1 MLNLARS
8 SLLLLAPVG
17 FLFVAVAARA
27 SRQSL
32 GPVRRAASLA
42 VRFAIVFLLT
52 CALGGPV
59 WTRIAELPRS
69 TVFLT
74 DVSASV
80 PAGAIDRALADLKPR
95 WDREVASGNRC
106 ALVAFAGDA
115 KVVLPPGRKPLELT
129 SIPADDALRRT
140 STDFA
145 RALETARSLFQDRST
160 NRVVLITDGI
170 DTTRPA
176 SRVDLPPGTVGVP
189 LAGVP
194 GDVALVDVQAP
205 LAVRTGE
212 PFDVRVTIAT
222 DHAGEVRLSAVLD
235 ETALPDSARRFALPG
250 PGRHVLVLPALQQKA
265 LFPAGLHRLLVV
277 AESAGDPEPRNN
289 VGLAAI
295 TVTGKPRVLVVE
307 GTPRD
312 GEFIARMLAA
322 QEIDFARKSPT
333 ELIPGAEALD
343 EYVAVI
349 LAGVPRETLPSS
361 TVAALKTYV
370 EQTGGGLWVVGGP
383 ALQAS
388 RGYAGSELEKLLP
401 VSFSDA
407 VGPVADPS
415 AKKDTPPTPPPPTPP
430 PPPDPE
436 DAKPAKV
443 MAPAVALLLIVDKSG
458 SMAGRNIEIVKETC
472 IATAKALSK
481 RDLIGVVA
489 FDHRPYPFLEF
500 TEADRIDYITQRILR
515 LYADGGTR
523 ICPALEMAERMFE
536 ADARAQRC
544 AIKHAVLLS
553 DGDAPPADNESPV
566 RRMAEAG
573 ITVSTV
579 CVSGAKFDAV
589 LMSQIANWGKG
600 RFYFTPSFE
609 KVRQLILNETQKVVA
624 TLPKDDKNTPPPA
637 PAPKKAESQPP
648 VPPPLPP
655 PPTPDKTPP
664 LQPVVLKDPH
674 EILAGIDGRSLPG
687 LRGRLGATAKP
698 KADVPLA
705 VRDGQAVLALGRLGL
720 GKTAVWASDLS
731 GPWSADWLSWKDS
744 PKLFAQLIRFLSG
757 SGPDAE
763 LAGRVRFSR
772 DGAAAVLHLDA
783 AGAGGAYAVADAGTG
798 AVLPIEQDPDGEGR
812 VRIPLDQPGEL
823 RRLKL
828 QRADGKKVALGAI
841 RAYDEEFAPREP
853 SHDLF
858 ANGLPSLS
866 LDQVE
871 RTLADSRASGEERKD
886 LVPWLII
893 AALFLLPLDVAL
905 RRVMIG

>member
-1 MLNLARS
+1 MLSLARS
-8 SLLLLAPVG
+8 PLLLLVPVG
-17 FLFVAVAARA
+17 FLIVSIAARY
-27 SRQSL
+27 SSHTL
-32 GPVRRAASLA
+32 GRVRRVASLA
-42 VRFAIVFLLT
+42 VRFLMVFLLT

-59 WTRIAELPRS
+59 WTRISDLSRF
-69 TVFLT
+69 TVFVA
-74 DVSASV
+74 DVSQSLA
-80 PAGAIDRALADLKPR
+80 PGTADKALLDLKPC
-95 WDREVASGNRC
+95 WDREVAAGNRC
-106 ALVAFAGDA
+106 ALVAFAGAA
-115 KVVLPPGRKPLELT
+115 KVVVPPSRRPLDVT
-129 SIPADDALRRT
+129 TIPPDESLHRS
-140 STDFA
+140 STDFS
-145 RALETARSLFQDRST
+145 RALEAARSLFQDHAT
-160 NRVVLITDGI
+160 NRIVLITDGL
-170 DTTRPA
+170 DSTRPA
-176 SRVDLPPGTVGVP
+176 SRVELPPGTLGVP
-189 LAGVP
+189 LAGP
-194 GDVALVDVQAP
+194 AGDVAIVDVQAP
-205 LAVRTGE
+205 LAVRSGE

-222 DHAGEVRLSAVLD
+222 DHAGEARLSVVLD
-235 ETALPDSARRFALPG
+235 ETALPESARRFTLPG

-265 LFPAGLHRLLVV
+265 AFTAGLHRLLVM
-277 AESAGDPEPRNN
+277 AESPGDPEPRNN

-295 TVTGKPRVLVVE
+295 TVTGRPRVLLVE

-312 GEFIARMLAA
+312 GEFIARMLAT
-322 QEIDFARKSPT
+322 QDIEFARKSPA
-333 ELIPGAEALD
+333 EFIPGAEALD

-349 LAGVPRETLPSS
+349 LAGVPRETLPSAA
-361 TVAALKTYV
+361 VASLKTYV

-383 ALQAS
+383 ALQGS

-407 VGPVADPS
+407 VSPVADNSP
-415 AKKDTPPTPPPPTPP
+415 KKDFPPGPPPPTPP
-430 PPPDPE
+430 TPEPE

-443 MAPAVALLLIVDKSG
+443 LAPAVALLLIVDKSG

-472 IATAKALSK
+472 IATAHALSK

-500 TEADRIDYITQRILR
+500 TEAERIDYITQRILR

-536 ADARAQRC
+536 LDARAQRC

-553 DGDAPPADNESPV
+553 DGDAPPADNESVV

-609 KVRQLILNETQKVVA
+609 KVRQLIVNETQKVIA
-624 TLPKDDKNTPPPA
+624 MLPKDDKNTPPPA
-637 PAPKKAESQPP
+637 PAPKTPEAPPPP
-648 VPPPLPP
+648 VPPPTPPPSPNKPP
-655 PPTPDKTPP
+655 PP
-664 LQPVVLKDPH
+664 QPVILKDPH
-674 EILAGIDGRSLPG
+674 EILAGIDGRTLPG
-687 LRGRLGATAKP
+687 LRGRLGAASRP

-705 VRDGQAVLALGRLGL
+705 TKDGQAVLALGRLGL

-731 GPWSADWLSWKDS
+731 SPWSADWLGWKDA
-744 PKLFAQLIRFLSG
+744 PKLFAQLLRFLSG
-757 SGPDAE
+757 SGPDSE

-783 AGAGGAYAVADAGTG
+783 AGPGGALTVTDAASGASLAV
-798 AVLPIEQDPDGEGR
+798 EQDPDGDGR
-812 VRIPLDQPGEL
+812 VQVALDQPGEL

-841 RAYDEEFAPREP
+841 RAYDEEFAPRQP

-858 ANGLPSLS
+858 ANGLPAMTM
-866 LDQVE
+866 DQVGRLLSE
-871 RTLADSRASGEERKD
+871 SRASGEERQD
-886 LVPWLII
+886 LIPWLIV
-893 AALFLLPLDVAL
+893 AALLLLPVDVAL
-905 RRVMIG
+905 RRIMTG